1 MKRKKW
7 MLQGGKTMKKQIA
20 AMLAA
25 LLCAAVS
32 VDTIPAVWVLLTTLY
47 AAMQKVVHTDV
58 KISFL
63 AHAEKFKAAFDAG
76 EVLAPAK
83 DLAQMQQIIF
93 NDWVNASLTII
104 FSAVV
109 IMMLGVMVSIA
120 IKMSKKTLPE
130 SFETKPVFAD

>member
-1 MKRKKW
+1 MKDINKFQDDWFLAKKS
-7 MLQGGKTMKKQIA
+7 QNKRVA
-20 AMLAA
+20 
-25 LLCAAVS
+25 
-32 VDTIPAVWVLLTTLY
+32 DTLGFLY

-120 IKMSKKTLPE
+120 IKMSKKTSPE

>member
-1 MKRKKW
+1 
-7 MLQGGKTMKKQIA
+7 
-20 AMLAA
+20 
-25 LLCAAVS
+25 
-32 VDTIPAVWVLLTTLY
+32 
-47 AAMQKVVHTDV
+47 MQKVVHTDV